1 MVSSR
6 YGIALFLN
14 EILQSKNECYRQ
26 WSGRNWSCIQI
37 CDFHNKDILSILKLY
52 LSGYSSSSSFS
63 FLFFNFFFAL
73 TKSFRN
79 LEYKW
84 LKPSLQYVPN
94 LYFTFEIFIMHTKK
108 AIKHISSHN
117 LKQAIA
123 YSSVNLIDYIA
134 FTISLLVLV
143 RLCSPRKVDL
153 ELIIVEKPCA

>member
-1 MVSSR
+1 M
-6 YGIALFLN
+6 GLLKFLN
-14 EILQSKNECYRQ
+14 EIFLQSKNECYRQ
-26 WSGRNWSCIQI
+26 RSGRNWSCIQI
-37 CDFHNKDILSILKLY
+37 CDFHKKDILIILKLY
-52 LSGYSSSSSFS
+52 LSRYSSSSSFS
-63 FLFFNFFFAL
+63 FLFFNFFYAL

-94 LYFTFEIFIMHTKK
+94 LYFTFEIFILHTKK

-134 FTISLLVLV
+134 FLTIYNILASPGETV
-143 RLCSPRKVDL
+143 RVALGKWIWSW
-153 ELIIVEKPCA
+153 

>member
-1 MVSSR
+1 MKSCSQKMNVSVNGLE
-6 YGIALFLN
+6 GIDLVSKYVIFTRRIYWAYWNYIFPVTLLLLLPFYFL
-14 EILQSKNECYRQ
+14 I
-26 WSGRNWSCIQI
+26 
-37 CDFHNKDILSILKLY
+37 
-52 LSGYSSSSSFS
+52 
-63 FLFFNFFFAL
+63 FNFFYAL

-123 YSSVNLIDYIA
+123 YSSVNLIDYIS
-134 FTISLLVLV
+134 FLTIYYILACPGETL
-143 RLCSPRKVDL
+143 
-153 ELIIVEKPCA
+153 

>member
-1 MVSSR
+1 MNVTVNGLE
-6 YGIALFLN
+6 GIDLASKYVIFTTRIYWAYWNYIFPVTLLLLLF
-14 EILQSKNECYRQ
+14 Y
-26 WSGRNWSCIQI
+26 
-37 CDFHNKDILSILKLY
+37 FFY
-52 LSGYSSSSSFS
+52 
-63 FLFFNFFFAL
+63 FFNFFYAL
-73 TKSFRN
+73 TKSVRN

-143 RLCSPRKVDL
+143 RL
-153 ELIIVEKPCA
+153 